1 MRMPLSRVSLCLL
14 FAYAKISA
22 FAAPR
27 EKAMAL
33 SVRPLAMAAE
43 TKAEMRGGLAGTV
56 PGRLGLSPV
65 DSNHRY
71 MIAFAVGSFGVW
83 EDMSCQGGR

>member
-27 EKAMAL
+27 EKAMVL
-33 SVRPLAMAAE
+33 SVRPLAMA
-43 TKAEMRGGLAGTV
+43 AEMRGGLAGTV
-56 PGRLGLSPV
+56 PV
-65 DSNHRY
+65 DS
-71 MIAFAVGSFGVW
+71 
-83 EDMSCQGGR
+83 